1 MSGTDIVRLP
11 HLRAADD
18 VAPKPARKVVRPR
31 PRPPKMEFTMG
42 RGG

>member
-18 VAPKPARKVVRPR
+18 VAPKAARPR
-31 PRPPKMEFTMG
+31 PRSPKMEFTMG